1 MNSSLRCLLLVLLA
15 ATGIVSHAAT
25 YRIEPTETTARF
37 EVHFLGVFPI
47 RGDFRRTTGTLYYD
61 PATRQGNID
70 VAIDATTLE
79 ASTSRAQA
87 NARSADFF
95 NVEKFSSIDFK
106 SSRFVFEDE
115 KLRTV
120 EGALTLVGLTRPV
133 VLVVNEAK
141 CEPARDREA
150 AWCRAD
156 ATLTVK
162 RSDFG
167 MKAWSHTVG
176 DDVMIQIAIV
186 ARKMAEKSA
195 EKSAEKAP
203 DSAAAAGLNRVEP
216 AKHP

>member
-1 MNSSLRCLLLVLLA
+1 MTTDWLRHVQAALVA
-15 ATGIVSHAAT
+15 AIAAFGIDAHAST

-79 ASTSRAQA
+79 ASTAKAQA
-87 NARSADFF
+87 NARGADFF
-95 NVEKFSSIDFK
+95 NVEKFASIDFK

-115 KLRTV
+115 KLRAV
-120 EGALTLVGLTRPV
+120 EGTLTLIGVSRPV
-133 VLVVNEAK
+133 TLVVNDSK
-141 CEPARDREA
+141 CEPANERA
-150 AWCRAD
+150 AAYCRAD

-162 RSDFG
+162 RSAFG

-176 DDVMIQIAIV
+176 DEVVIQIV
-186 ARKMAEKSA
+186 LMARKTP

-203 DSAAAAGLNRVEP
+203 DSAAAASLNRVEP
-216 AKHP
+216 AKNP